1 MTTQQLDR
9 LPTRPLRRWLLAWRI
24 WTGDPTETIAQGF
37 DLAPRIV
44 AELLGPRPPLMLM
57 ADEALA
63 ISAKLRL
70 DPSELWD
77 GVRNAGHE
85 SDLLPTDDGVGALIA
100 MLPT

>member
-1 MTTQQLDR
+1 MTTEPPDR

-24 WTGDPTETIAQGF
+24 YTGDPPKTIAQGF
-37 DLAPRIV
+37 DICPRIV

-63 ISAKLRL
+63 IGAKLRL
-70 DPSELWD
+70 DPSQLWV
-77 GVRNAGHE
+77 GVRNTGHE
-85 SDLLPTDDGVGALIA
+85 SELVATDDGVGALIA

>member
-1 MTTQQLDR
+1 MTTEQPDR

-24 WTGDPTETIAQGF
+24 CTGDPPETIAKGF
-37 DLAPRIV
+37 DLCPRIV

-57 ADEALA
+57 ADEALV

-70 DPSELWD
+70 EPSELWVC
-77 GVRNAGHE
+77 VRRAGHK
-85 SDLLPTDDGVGALIA
+85 SDSVEVDDGVAAVVA

>member
-1 MTTQQLDR
+1 MTTEQPDR

-24 WTGDPTETIAQGF
+24 CTGDPPETIAKGF

-70 DPSELWD
+70 DPSEIWD
-77 GVRNAGHE
+77 GVRNTGQE
-85 SDLLPTDDGVGALIA
+85 SDSVGADEGVGTLIA
-100 MLPT
+100 MLPA